1 MKPQIL
7 DMDSEVLAEFKNSMN
22 YAIKTVIDQL
32 TAKGLTAGEV
42 TGKIRIRVGVHTDK
56 ETGEI
61 YYMPELE
68 PDVNLKIGSSGKMDC
83 DKQAGMILKKSPCGM
98 PVVSSS
104 QISIDELMDAE
115 KGA

>member
-7 DMDSEVLAEFKNSMN
+7 DLDSEVLAEFKRSMN

-42 TGKIRIRVGVHTDK
+42 TGKIKIRVDMHTDK

-61 YYMPELE
+61 YYMPEIE
-68 PDVNLKIGSSGKMDC
+68 PDVNLKIGASGKMDC
-83 DKQAGMILKKSPCGM
+83 NKQAGMILRKSPCGT
-98 PVVSSS
+98 PVVSSN
-104 QISIDELMDAE
+104 QITITELMEAE